1 MKPAII
7 SYMNVAGIEG
17 SKPSAKQ
24 SSRPTEIVAVYDTR
38 LQQLQDL
45 AASDDPDVSEPA
57 KADIYREFGALENA
71 E

>member
-7 SYMNVAGIEG
+7 SCMNVAGIEG

-24 SSRPTEIVAVYDTR
+24 SSRPTEIAAAHDTR
-38 LQQLQDL
+38 LRQLQDL
-45 AASDDPDVSEPA
+45 AASDDSDVSEPA
-57 KADIYREFGALENA
+57 KADTYHEFGAGENA